1 MYRYRSLKLSC
12 ALTLASVL
20 AFDLPTLAQRSTS
33 MLDNQFFRDC
43 QNVTEIVFVGVFPC
57 LRRRGSNFAARQ
69 NISECDLLAEAAA
82 QLAVERVN
90 ADPDV
95 LPNITLRLYPT
106 YVSTNEVKGKSL
118 GWSVHDCVVSL
129 ECDIKLLKIVFLAL
143 VAIAIALRCMCISE
157 LSWSND
163 YWSATVT
170 MRTSK
175 I

>member
-33 MLDNQFFRDC
+33 MLDNQFFRERQQTRYDASSIDC

-118 GWSVHDCVVSL
+118 G
-129 ECDIKLLKIVFLAL
+129 
-143 VAIAIALRCMCISE
+143 
-157 LSWSND
+157 
-163 YWSATVT
+163 
-170 MRTSK
+170 
-175 I
+175 